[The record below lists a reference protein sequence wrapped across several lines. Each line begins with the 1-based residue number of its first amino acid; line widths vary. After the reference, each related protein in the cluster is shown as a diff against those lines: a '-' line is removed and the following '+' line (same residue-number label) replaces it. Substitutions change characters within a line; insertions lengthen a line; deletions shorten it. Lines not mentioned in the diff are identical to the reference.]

1 LKDQELIQCYIR
13 CAFCNDMIALKEAAL
28 EGWEVCQG
36 CQLVFCGNCKNSA
49 KKEELCPG
57 SVYTIKHKALFQLLP
72 VEQILE
78 TAKNIEKSPKSG
90 DYISKIFFDDE
101 KKKVELLKKKKKKDS
116 AIDFSIVRF
125 REEQWK
131 KFGTVLVK
139 RKDGKFLT
147 WGQIE

>member
-1 LKDQELIQCYIR
+1 
-13 CAFCNDMIALKEAAL
+13 MVPLKEAAMG
-28 EGWEVCQG
+28 GWEVCQA
-36 CQLVFCGNCKNSA
+36 CQLVFCNNCKKSA
-49 KKEELCPG
+49 KKQEFCSG
-57 SVYTIKHKALFQLLP
+57 SVYTVKHKAIFQLLP

-78 TAKNIEKSPKSG
+78 TAQEITKPEKKG

-101 KKKVELLKKKKKKDS
+101 RKKIELLKKDKKKEPV
-116 AIDFSIVRF
+116 DFTLFRF

-147 WGQIE
+147 WGQLE